1 MPIRVPQTSLAPQ
14 LRPGSVSG
22 PQAWVG
28 EAPDVEQRAPEETRD
43 MLMTMQQGWQRG
55 RLDDL
60 DDLDD
65 SPAKEPTDSE
75 AG

>member
-1 MPIRVPQTSLAPQ
+1 
-14 LRPGSVSG
+14 
-22 PQAWVG
+22 
-28 EAPDVEQRAPEETRD
+28 

-55 RLDDL
+55 RLDELDEL

>member
-1 MPIRVPQTSLAPQ
+1 
-14 LRPGSVSG
+14 
-22 PQAWVG
+22 
-28 EAPDVEQRAPEETRD
+28 

-65 SPAKEPTDSE
+65 SPAKESTDSE